1 MEDNR
6 EMDGFCPN
14 EVPIQLGVNPNDPLY
29 ALKVKFWTRGEA
41 DSIHAAVAG
50 FAGAQSLN
58 AAIGN
63 TTKVSAK
70 NHRDDFC
77 DGIAPIKRVRVCVSN
92 NENTRL
98 LFSLLRA
105 LACNEEELKA
115 ITSNISDGAA
125 TRALFGMSDQRTMQ
139 VTSAFY
145 RSCRDI
151 RHPISLRNEKA
162 AMMLLLDIIGR
173 SLAQYP
179 TTLAQ
184 DIMDLSDEVAFPR
197 FSNQRHAK
205 IQVRGEK
212 EVLRHFAQWART
224 ALEVMDVIECEL
236 NGVDRNSYESIVAE
250 LEAEEEQNAI
260 HHTIVRYCDDVLG
273 SLRREEWKNVRR
285 RSGAKQAMEYQL

>member
-14 EVPIQLGVNPNDPLY
+14 EVPIQLGVSPHDPLF
-29 ALKVKFWTRGEA
+29 ALKVKFWTRGETDA
-41 DSIHAAVAG
+41 IHAAISG
-50 FAGAQSLN
+50 FAGPQSLPVAVED
-58 AAIGN
+58 AAN
-63 TTKVSAK
+63 VAAK
-70 NHRDDFC
+70 NHRDECC
-77 DGIAPIKRVRVCVSN
+77 DGMAPIKRVRVCVSN

-115 ITSNISDGAA
+115 ISTSISDGAV
-125 TRALFGMSDQRTMQ
+125 TRALFGMPDQRTMQ
-139 VTSAFY
+139 VTPAFY

-151 RHPISLRNEKA
+151 RHPIGLRNEKA
-162 AMMLLLDIIGR
+162 AMMLLLDIIGHSLSQYPT
-173 SLAQYP
+173 SLAQ
-179 TTLAQ
+179 
-184 DIMDLSDEVAFPR
+184 DVIDLSDEVAFPR

-212 EVLRHFAQWART
+212 EVLRHFALWART
-224 ALEVMDVIECEL
+224 ALQVMDVIECEMK
-236 NGVDRNSYESIVAE
+236 GVDRNSYESIIAE

-273 SLRREEWKNVRR
+273 SLRREEWKNIRR
-285 RSGAKQAMEYQL
+285 RTGVKQPMEFQL